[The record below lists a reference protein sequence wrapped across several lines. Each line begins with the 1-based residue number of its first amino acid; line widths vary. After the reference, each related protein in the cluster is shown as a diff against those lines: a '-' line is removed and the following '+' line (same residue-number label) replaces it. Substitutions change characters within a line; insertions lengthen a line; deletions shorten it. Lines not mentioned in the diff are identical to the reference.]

1 MAGDN
6 NNDDQQLTNLHAAI
20 GDKRLQQD
28 RIERVIILWKHYG

>member
-6 NNDDQQLTNLHAAI
+6 NNDDQQLTNLQAAI
-20 GDKRLQQD
+20 GEIRLLQD